1 MGGGHLL
8 GPLDRLRGSEL
19 NLVKLDELLHWL
31 KDTGFATA
39 ISRRW
44 LAISLIESVH
54 VLAVTI
60 VIGSIGLLELRLIGL
75 TSLNRS
81 VSRVLKD
88 VLPITWS
95 AFAASVISGF
105 LLFASNAPTYA
116 ANAFFLSKLVL
127 LAAAGLIRVR
137 LSRLRGALDRKL
149 GLCAQTP
156 LPARLSGIFSL
167 VMWVGIVVCGRWVGF
182 TLVPTPERR

>member
-1 MGGGHLL
+1 L
-8 GPLDRLRGSEL
+8 S
-19 NLVKLDELLHWL
+19 KLDELLHWL
-31 KDTGFATA
+31 KETGFATA
-39 ISRRW
+39 IRENGSW
-44 LAISLIESVH
+44 FPWIEAIH

-95 AFAASVISGF
+95 AFAASVVSGF

-116 ANAFFLSKLVL
+116 ANTFFLSKLVL
-127 LAAAGLIRVR
+127 LAAAGLNAFGFHAFVERSIARWDSAAR
-137 LSRLRGALDRKL
+137 
-149 GLCAQTP
+149 TP
-156 LPARLSGIFSL
+156 IPARLSGVLSL

-182 TLVPTPERR
+182 TLVPTP